1 MLRRIQAASAF
12 HLAICLIAMASLLEI
27 AVSLPA
33 YADETLREKPAKSKE
48 LSDRE
53 IVDVTDL
60 TQSVGP
66 LSMCSFSPK
75 PGRFR
80 MKVTKGWTLKL
91 PYTAEV
97 GTVAWVLFN
106 NQHVGAPAGS
116 KTPDNREWRQ
126 LFPAHDPVL
135 EVSGGDGN
143 ALLLFALRKGT
154 ATLQYIAG
162 DEADDDKIELF
173 KKCELQIVVESD
185 TSEIDQAIKSAV
197 PKAQVR
203 VIEIRNTAAV
213 LTGTATT
220 EDDARVILQIR
231 KQFYEEV
238 IPQLKVVPATPDSE
252 ALIGSKKTKDKPNK
266 KISWE
271 NATFQK

>member
-1 MLRRIQAASAF
+1 MLRPIQAACAF
-12 HLAICLIAMASLLEI
+12 HLAICLIAIASLSEI

-33 YADETLREKPAKSKE
+33 YADAKLREKPAKSKE
-48 LSDRE
+48 LSGQE

-60 TQSVGP
+60 TQSDGP
-66 LSMCSFSPK
+66 FSIFSFAPK

-97 GTVAWVLFN
+97 GTVAWMLFN
-106 NQHVGAPAGS
+106 NQQVGAPAGS

-203 VIEIRNTAAV
+203 VIEIR
-213 LTGTATT
+213 
-220 EDDARVILQIR
+220 QIP
-231 KQFYEEV
+231 K
-238 IPQLKVVPATPDSE
+238 L
-252 ALIGSKKTKDKPNK
+252 
-266 KISWE
+266 
-271 NATFQK
+271 